1 MNLSEKKAYVEAN
14 LHYLPDFE
22 KKAFD
27 FNFLCVLTKN
37 SVGMESG
44 NTAQLEDVV
53 AVVKGHP
60 SKLDE
65 GLKREIYN
73 HYAAYLKMLEY
84 LKQHP
89 EGYLDEEI
97 IKDIHEVLVKG
108 IIEEG
113 GVYRNV
119 NISIKGSKYVPC
131 DPIKVYHRM
140 DKYVVQLN
148 EMPNDLDKV
157 VYAHLQL
164 SKIHPFLDGNGRL
177 CRLILNYML
186 ISEGYLPISI
196 PAKRRKEYFATLEA
210 FKVDKTSVPFS
221 NLLNDLLNKEYDR
234 LIELI
239 EPHVK

>member
-44 NTAQLEDVV
+44 HTAQLEDVV

-97 IKDIHEVLVKG
+97 IKDIHE
-108 IIEEG
+108 
-113 GVYRNV
+113 
-119 NISIKGSKYVPC
+119 
-131 DPIKVYHRM
+131 
-140 DKYVVQLN
+140 
-148 EMPNDLDKV
+148 
-157 VYAHLQL
+157 
-164 SKIHPFLDGNGRL
+164 
-177 CRLILNYML
+177 
-186 ISEGYLPISI
+186 
-196 PAKRRKEYFATLEA
+196 
-210 FKVDKTSVPFS
+210 
-221 NLLNDLLNKEYDR
+221 
-234 LIELI
+234 
-239 EPHVK
+239 

>member
-65 GLKREIYN
+65 GLKRDIYN
-73 HYAAYLKMLEY
+73 HYSAYLKMLDY
-84 LKQHP
+84 LKEHP

-97 IKDIHEVLVKG
+97 IKDIHSLVVKDV
-108 IIEEG
+108 IDG
-113 GVYRNV
+113 GLYRNV
-119 NISIKGSKYVPC
+119 NISIKGSNHTPPSFV
-131 DPIKVYHRM
+131 KVY
-140 DKYVVQLN
+140 
-148 EMPNDLDKV
+148 E
-157 VYAHLQL
+157 
-164 SKIHPFLDGNGRL
+164 
-177 CRLILNYML
+177 
-186 ISEGYLPISI
+186 
-196 PAKRRKEYFATLEA
+196 
-210 FKVDKTSVPFS
+210 
-221 NLLNDLLNKEYDR
+221 
-234 LIELI
+234 
-239 EPHVK
+239 